1 MNSNVPPEIPSEIFS
16 FWNLKSL
23 LKYSVSASSQEATW
37 EVQFIFIHLHWL
49 ISIKHFNL
57 YFSAW
62 PRSPCWSPARGALTL
77 LSPIYPPPHK
87 LALTAFCNIADLYKQ
102 PFFGK
107 KNLLWIDYRLQ
118 PTPWWCYFQWRKKK
132 YHIYKKKERK
142 LSALLCHILNNSVFV
157 TFC

>member
-87 LALTAFCNIADLYKQ
+87 LALTAFCNIADFCQHPIFYDQCFL
-102 PFFGK
+102 G
-107 KNLLWIDYRLQ
+107 NHNRLCAMVVYLIFIF
-118 PTPWWCYFQWRKKK
+118 TLKG
-132 YHIYKKKERK
+132 YH
-142 LSALLCHILNNSVFV
+142 FV
-157 TFC
+157 IKTSFKIPKIT